1 MPTTYQH
8 LTSHERD
15 VLAVLRSNG
24 RSLRQIAAILRRSPS
39 TLARELR
46 RNAPPIHTGY
56 YLAHKAHQR
65 AEVRNRMAH
74 QRPRL

>member
-1 MPTTYQH
+1 MPNTYTH

-24 RSLRQIAAILRRSPS
+24 RSLRQIATVLQRSPG

-46 RNAPPIHTGY
+46 RNAPPIYTGY
-56 YLAHKAHQR
+56 YLAHKAQQR
-65 AEVRNRMAH
+65 AEARNHLAH
-74 QRPRL
+74 Q